1 MTKVLSLLGLTVV
14 LAIIKA
20 VVIALV
26 AMLLV
31 ALAYAFIARPRGT
44 LLFVGVLTLSGL
56 AAAQPLAFIIALAV
70 VAVVI
75 LRAGRGRMPLSSNRL
90 SSAR

>member
-56 AAAQPLAFIIALAV
+56 AAAQPLAFIIALAII
-70 VAVVI
+70 AVVI
-75 LRAGRGRMPLSSNRL
+75 ARAGRESVPLPPNRL